1 VLHQREGELV
11 SNLMSTRRQRQVAEL
26 LHQEI
31 SLLIQ
36 RQVRDPRLGF
46 VTITDVEV
54 TPDLRLAHV
63 YVSVMGGDDEVKQA
77 MAGLKSAAGFFRHE
91 LGSTLSLRF
100 TPELSFRL
108 DKSLEQG
115 FHIDQLLD
123 SLHAQAPADDDEGDA
138 A

>member
-1 VLHQREGELV
+1 
-11 SNLMSTRRQRQVAEL
+11 MDDRRQRQVAEL

-36 RQVRDPRLGF
+36 SQVDDPRLGF
-46 VTITDVEV
+46 VTVTGVKM
-54 TPDLRLAHV
+54 TPDLRLAQV
-63 YVSVMGGDDEVKQA
+63 YVSVMGSDDEVKQT

-108 DKSLEQG
+108 DKSVEQG
-115 FHIDQLLD
+115 LRIDQLLD
-123 SLHAQAPADDDEGDA
+123 SLPAQAPADEDEDDA